1 MSAKRTAI
9 FNPDNPSGGNAVV
22 GALFIGLLF
31 TVNRPINRA
40 PTKHERS
47 NELSGFNQGRGKQ
60 HGAALLIMLVILV
73 VGIAAILVDSLT
85 ASSVKTARQATTA
98 DALAQAKDALIGYAI
113 TYADTHSGQVDG
125 YLPCPDIDASNG
137 EGSSILT
144 CGSQDVSVI
153 GRLPWAT
160 LDVSALRD
168 GDGECLWYAV
178 SGTYKNNPKTDL
190 MNWDTNGQF
199 QAYVSDGTLLTTDP
213 GNQVVAVIFAPG
225 APLSGQNRSPDG
237 TAPICGGNYTASNY
251 LDNDTVHSINNS
263 DAATGKFIQGT
274 GSGSVNDHMVFIT
287 RQDIWN
293 AMLKRSDFM
302 TTLKTMTQKTA
313 ECIADYGKRNY
324 YYTHWPYIDKRLP
337 WSGRFYPSS
346 SDYKTDS
353 SYDDESGRLAG
364 RLSYRVNTSAND
376 TSNNINSPWY
386 QLASDGGNCPGVS
399 AWPTY
404 YPWWSNWKDHLY
416 YAVSS
421 SFDPST
427 SIYSYWSGWQ
437 TPHCGTCVQVNGTRY
452 AAVVIFAGQALAS
465 TSPSQSRT
473 TDADRLDPAN
483 YLEGSNLTNINN
495 YTSGSGTYTRGT
507 ATSTSNNDLLYCI
520 DQNLNVAACP

>member
-1 MSAKRTAI
+1 MSAKRIDI
-9 FNPDNPSGGNAVV
+9 FNRDNPSGGNAEE
-22 GALFIGLLF
+22 
-31 TVNRPINRA
+31 
-40 PTKHERS
+40 HERS
-47 NELSGFNQGRGKQ
+47 NQISGFNQGRGKQ

-98 DALAQAKDALIGYAI
+98 AALAQAKAALIGYAI
-113 TYADTHSGQVDG
+113 TYADTHSGQVPG
-125 YLPCPDIDASNG
+125 YLPCPDTDASNG

-178 SGTYKNNPKTDL
+178 SGTYKNNPKTGL

-199 QAYVSDGTLLTTDP
+199 QAYASDGTLLTTDA

-237 TAPICGGNYTASNY
+237 TAPICGGNYTSSNY

-263 DAATGKFIQGT
+263 DVATGKFIQGT
-274 GSGSVNDHMVFIT
+274 GSGNVNDHMVSIT

-302 TTLKTMTQKTA
+302 TTLETMTQKAA
-313 ECIADYGKRNY
+313 ECLANYGKRNY
-324 YYTHWPYIDKRLP
+324 YYYYGDKRLP

-364 RLSYRVNTSAND
+364 RLPYRVNTSQND
-376 TSNNINSPWY
+376 TSNYINSPWY
-386 QLASDGGNCPGVS
+386 QLVSDGDNCPGVS

-404 YPWWSNWKDHLY
+404 YPWWTNWKDHVY

-421 SFDPST
+421 SFDPS
-427 SIYSYWSGWQ
+427 SSNFYSDWWGWHG
-437 TPHCGTCVQVNGTRY
+437 PNCGTCVQVNGTKY